1 MTITSKSMLAAVVSA
16 ALFSLPILAQAQ
28 QKVPDL
34 GKREFD
40 ANCAVCH
47 GVKGKGDGP
56 YPHPMGAAANLTV
69 LEKKNGG
76 VFPFQA
82 VYEYIDGTREAK
94 AHGPRAMP
102 IWGDDYMRKARDEY
116 RDENYM
122 FSPYDP
128 HLYTRTR
135 ILALTEYIYRL
146 QEK

>member
-1 MTITSKSMLAAVVSA
+1 MKVNQILAVLVGTTMLGLPLLAA
-16 ALFSLPILAQAQ
+16 AQA

-34 GKREFD
+34 GKREYD

-47 GVKGKGDGP
+47 GVTGKGDGP
-56 YPHPMGAAANLTV
+56 YPHPMGAAADLTV
-69 LEKKNGG
+69 LAKKNGG

-82 VYEYIDGTREAK
+82 VYEYVDGTKAVT

-102 IWGDDYMRKARDEY
+102 IWGDDYMRKARNEY

-122 FSPYDP
+122 MSPYDP
-128 HLYTRTR
+128 YLYTRTR

-146 QEK
+146 QVK